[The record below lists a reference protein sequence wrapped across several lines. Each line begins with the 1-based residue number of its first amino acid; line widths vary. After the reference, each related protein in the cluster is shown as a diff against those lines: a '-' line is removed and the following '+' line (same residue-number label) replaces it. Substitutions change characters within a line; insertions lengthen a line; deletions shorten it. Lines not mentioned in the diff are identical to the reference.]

1 MLWNGNDWKETKV
14 IRILRQLF
22 PLNVMIDQNQRE
34 NVEYFDYFHS
44 VITNNARCTFEIIS
58 RINMAKAA
66 FNKKTL

>member
-44 VITNNARCTFEIIS
+44 VITNNAR
-58 RINMAKAA
+58 
-66 FNKKTL
+66 